1 MKRRDFKRIAL
12 CVLGGLILA
21 AAIKNFAY
29 AAGLLPAGFAGLT
42 ILIQD
47 IFKAAAGISLPYGP
61 VYLLINLPVIILAF
75 IKIGKKFT
83 AYSCLTIVIV
93 SVFTDLIP
101 VFDITDDVL
110 LLSIFGGIVGG
121 TGVSLCL
128 LGDAT
133 SGGTD
138 FISIFISE
146 KTKKD
151 SWNYILAFNAFIL
164 LCAGLMFGWDKALYS
179 IIYQFASTEVIQ
191 YTYGRYKK
199 NTLFIITN
207 KGNEVAETISR
218 LTSHGATEI
227 EAKGMYNGKNRTII
241 YSVIDSDETR
251 QVIKEIKEEDPEAFI
266 NSVRTDHLS
275 GRYFMRPND

>member
-1 MKRRDFKRIAL
+1 MRKRDFKRIAL

-47 IFKAAAGISLPYGP
+47 IFRDAAGIDLPYGP
-61 VYLLINLPVIILAF
+61 VYLLINLPAIILAF
-75 IKIGKKFT
+75 VKIGKRFT
-83 AYSCLTIVIV
+83 IYSCLTIVVV
-93 SVFTDLIP
+93 SVFTDLMP
-101 VFDITDDVL
+101 VWDITDDTL

-138 FISIFISE
+138 FISIFIAE

-151 SWNYILAFNAFIL
+151 AWNYILAFNALVLII
-164 LCAGLMFGWDKALYS
+164 AGLMFGWDKALYS

-191 YTYGRYKK
+191 YTHGRYKK
-199 NTLFIITN
+199 NTLFIITE
-207 KGNEVAETISR
+207 KPEEVAETISE

-227 EAKGMYNGKNRTII
+227 DATGVYQGRSRAMI

-251 QVIKEIKEEDPEAFI
+251 EVIKKVKERDPGAFI
-266 NSVRTDHLS
+266 NSVRTEHLS